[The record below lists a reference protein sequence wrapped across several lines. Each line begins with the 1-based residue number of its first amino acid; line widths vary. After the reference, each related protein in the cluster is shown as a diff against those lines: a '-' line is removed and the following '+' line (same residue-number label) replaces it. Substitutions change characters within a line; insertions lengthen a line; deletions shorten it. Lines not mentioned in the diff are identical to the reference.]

1 MSGEKSTPVSGPA
14 AHINQRLDWA
24 ANAAL
29 GELPTVAAD
38 HHRTGMRHLAAGVS
52 IITTRDGETP
62 VGLTATA
69 VCSVTVDPPRM
80 VVLVNKKVAA
90 ADAILACGALC
101 INVLSVGQAHLAK
114 VFAGM
119 VEGVF
124 GPARFAHASWSAGV
138 TGAPVLEG
146 ALASFDCRVIKV
158 FDEST
163 HHALLC
169 EVLSA
174 AEPPGGE
181 PLIYVNGAF
190 CRVSPLEA

>member
-1 MSGEKSTPVSGPA
+1 MNADIA
-14 AHINQRLDWA
+14 AVRGHVNQRLDWA
-24 ANAAL
+24 SNEQL
-29 GELPTVAAD
+29 GLLPTVHAD
-38 HHRTGMRHLAAGVS
+38 DHRLGLRQLAAGVS
-52 IITTRDGETP
+52 IITSRAGEAP

-69 VCSVTVDPPRM
+69 VCSVTVDPPRL

-90 ADAILACGALC
+90 AEAILASGALC
-101 INVLSVGQAHLAK
+101 INVLSASQAQLAK

-119 VEGVF
+119 VEGVH
-124 GPARFAHASWSAGV
+124 GPARFDHGRWGSRV

-169 EVLSA
+169 DVLHAS
-174 AEPPGGE
+174 EPPGGE
-181 PLIYVNGAF
+181 PLIYVNGTF
-190 CRVSPLEA
+190 CRVRPLESCE

>member
-1 MSGEKSTPVSGPA
+1 MTENINTQN
-14 AHINQRLDWA
+14 INQRLDWA
-24 ANAAL
+24 ASEAL
-29 GELPTVAAD
+29 RHLPTASPD
-38 HHRTGMRHLAAGVS
+38 DHRTGMRHLASGVS
-52 IITTRDGETP
+52 IITTCDGETK

-90 ADAILACGALC
+90 ADSILASGSLC
-101 INVLSVGQAHLAK
+101 INVLSAGQAHLAK

-124 GPARFAHASWSAGV
+124 GPARFEHGSWQTRVS
-138 TGAPVLEG
+138 GAPVLEG
-146 ALASFDCRVIKV
+146 ALATFDCRVVKV

-169 EVLSA
+169 EVLDAS
-174 AEPPGGE
+174 EPPGGE

-190 CRVSPLEA
+190 CRVSPLES

>member
-1 MSGEKSTPVSGPA
+1 MNAEIA
-14 AHINQRLDWA
+14 AARGHINQRLDWTS
-24 ANAAL
+24 NERL
-29 GELPTVAAD
+29 GLLPTARAED
-38 HHRTGMRHLAAGVS
+38 HRLGMRQLAAGVS
-52 IITTRDGETP
+52 IITTRCGETP

-90 ADAILACGALC
+90 ADAILASGALC
-101 INVLSVGQAHLAK
+101 INVLSAEQAQLAR

-119 VEGVF
+119 VEGVH
-124 GPARFAHASWSAGV
+124 GPARFDYGRWGTRV

-146 ALASFDCRVIKV
+146 VLASFDCRVIKV

-169 EVLSA
+169 DVLDIS
-174 AEPPGGE
+174 EPPGGE
-181 PLIYVNGAF
+181 PLIYVNGTF
-190 CRVSPLEA
+190 CRVSPLESCE

>member
-1 MSGEKSTPVSGPA
+1 
-14 AHINQRLDWA
+14 
-24 ANAAL
+24 
-29 GELPTVAAD
+29 
-38 HHRTGMRHLAAGVS
+38 
-52 IITTRDGETP
+52 
-62 VGLTATA
+62 
-69 VCSVTVDPPRM
+69 

-90 ADAILACGALC
+90 ADSILASGSLC

-124 GPARFAHASWSAGV
+124 GAAG
-138 TGAPVLEG
+138 LEG
-146 ALASFDCRVIKV
+146 ALATFDCRVVKV

-169 EVLSA
+169 EVLDAS
-174 AEPPGGE
+174 EPPGGE

-190 CRVSPLEA
+190 CRVSPLES

>member
-1 MSGEKSTPVSGPA
+1 MTSN
-14 AHINQRLDWA
+14 INQRLDWA
-24 ANAAL
+24 SNEAL
-29 GELPTVAAD
+29 RHLPTVDAD
-38 HHRTGMRHLAAGVS
+38 DHRAGMRHLASGVS
-52 IITTRDGETP
+52 IITSRDGGTA

-90 ADAILACGALC
+90 AESILASGALC
-101 INVLSVGQAHLAK
+101 INVLAASQAHLAK

-124 GPARFAHASWSAGV
+124 GPARFEHGTWHSRVS
-138 TGAPVLEG
+138 GAPVLEG
-146 ALASFDCRVIKV
+146 ALATFDCRVVKV

-169 EVLSA
+169 EVLDAS
-174 AEPPGGE
+174 EPAGGE

-190 CRVSPLEA
+190 CRISPLEA

>member
-1 MSGEKSTPVSGPA
+1 MTQN
-14 AHINQRLDWA
+14 INQRLDWA
-24 ANAAL
+24 SNEAL
-29 GELPTVAAD
+29 RDLPTVSAD
-38 HHRTGMRHLAAGVS
+38 DHRSGMRHLASGVS
-52 IITTRDGETP
+52 IITSRDGETV

-90 ADAILACGALC
+90 ADTILASGALC
-101 INVLSVGQAHLAK
+101 INVLAASQAHLAK

-124 GPARFAHASWSAGV
+124 GPARFEHGNWHSRVS
-138 TGAPVLEG
+138 GAPVLEG
-146 ALASFDCRVIKV
+146 ALATFDCRVVKV

-169 EVLSA
+169 EVLHAS
-174 AEPPGGE
+174 EPPGGE

>member
-1 MSGEKSTPVSGPA
+1 MTSNLASG
-14 AHINQRLDWA
+14 LDWVSSD
-24 ANAAL
+24 AL
-29 GELPTVAAD
+29 RHLPAVSAD
-38 HHRTGMRHLAAGVS
+38 QHRAGMRHLASGVS
-52 IITTRDGETP
+52 IITSRDGETA

-90 ADAILACGALC
+90 ADPILASGALC
-101 INVLSVGQAHLAK
+101 INVLSVNQEHLAK

-124 GPARFAHASWSAGV
+124 GPARFEHGRWHSRV

-146 ALASFDCRVIKV
+146 ALANFDCRVIKV

-169 EVLSA
+169 EVLDAS
-174 AEPPGGE
+174 EPPGGE

-190 CRVSPLEA
+190 CRISPLEA

>member
-1 MSGEKSTPVSGPA
+1 MTS
-14 AHINQRLDWA
+14 HINQRLDWA
-24 ANAAL
+24 ANADL
-29 GELPTVAAD
+29 NGLPVVSAD
-38 HHRTGMRHLAAGVS
+38 LHRGGMRHLASGVS
-52 IITTRDGETP
+52 VITTRDGETP

-90 ADAILACGALC
+90 ADAILASGALC
-101 INVLSVGQAHLAK
+101 INVLAADQEPLAR

-124 GPARFAHASWSAGV
+124 GPARFEHGQWRTHI
-138 TGAPVLEG
+138 TGAPALEG
-146 ALASFDCRVIKV
+146 ALATFDCRVVKV

-163 HHALLC
+163 HHAFLC
-169 EVLSA
+169 EVLA
-174 AEPPGGE
+174 APEPAGGV

-190 CRVSPLEA
+190 HRASPLES